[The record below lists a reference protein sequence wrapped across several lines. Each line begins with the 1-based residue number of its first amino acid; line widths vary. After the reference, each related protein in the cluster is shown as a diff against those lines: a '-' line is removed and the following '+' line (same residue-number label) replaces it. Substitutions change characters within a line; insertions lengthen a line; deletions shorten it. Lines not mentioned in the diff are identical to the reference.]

1 MMKVVTL
8 FVLLVCTVMGA
19 RSCSSS
25 SPGSD
30 LNPSR
35 VVGNGL
41 ASVCANQ
48 DAVDATGGEAGSG
61 TVISSS
67 AQSQLNSAL
76 ALVGAKAPAL
86 ACTTTTVA
94 TGP

>member
-1 MMKVVTL
+1 MLKVVTL
-8 FVLLVCTVMGA
+8 LVVLICTVIGA
-19 RSCSSS
+19 RSCNSS

-41 ASVCANQ
+41 AGVCANQ
-48 DAVDATGGEAGSG
+48 EAVDSAGGDSEAGASL
-61 TVISSS
+61 SPS

-76 ALVGAKAPAL
+76 GLVGGKAPSL
-86 ACTTTTVA
+86 SCVTTTA
-94 TGP
+94 PPGP